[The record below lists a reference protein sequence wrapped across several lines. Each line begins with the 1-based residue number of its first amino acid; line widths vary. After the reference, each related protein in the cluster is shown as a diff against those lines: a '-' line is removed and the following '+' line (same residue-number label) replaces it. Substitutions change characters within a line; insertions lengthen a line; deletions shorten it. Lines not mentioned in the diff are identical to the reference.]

1 MYKNNK
7 RDWISGTR
15 GTKVNLLKGKT
26 LIKVLLTNIVIVLLF
41 IIIFVVVIK
50 MQNKVYSKIVNE
62 KINDIINN
70 VMEKY
75 PEVKEEDI
83 LKIIN
88 NRDDSSENILEKY
101 GYDDELSYIKE
112 LRENINKNLIN
123 TAVLIGIFGIASLS
137 IFMRYVLIQEKELK
151 EINEYIKEV
160 NNKNYSLKIEDNKD
174 GELSRLRNEL
184 YKTTVILRE
193 AAENSEEEKEKL
205 SIAIA
210 DISHQL
216 KMPLTSIRIMLDN
229 ISDNPDMPQEIRED
243 FIQDIS
249 KQVEHMSS
257 LVISLLKIAKFD
269 AGTIK
274 MENEEID
281 AKKLIDSVINNLAI
295 LIEIKEIEVITKID
309 EKAIFIA
316 DYKWQQEA
324 LTNILKNAIEHSQPK
339 SNIYIIVENTSIFL
353 KIKIKDEG
361 QGIEQKDLKHIFERF
376 YRAKNCNEDSIGIGL
391 SLAKTIIEQNNGY
404 IKATSEVGKGTL
416 FEIKYIK

>member
-1 MYKNNK
+1 M
-7 RDWISGTR
+7 
-15 GTKVNLLKGKT
+15 NLLKRKT

-174 GELSRLRNEL
+174 GKLSRLRNEL

-216 KMPLTSIRIMLDN
+216 KTPLTSIRIMLDN

-257 LVISLLKIAKFD
+257 LVISLLKTAKFD

>member
-1 MYKNNK
+1 M
-7 RDWISGTR
+7 
-15 GTKVNLLKGKT
+15 NLLKRKT

-376 YRAKNCNEDSIGIGL
+376 YKAKNCNEDSIGIGL